1 MLSSLAPNY
10 QSFLNSLGLIQQ
22 RLLTDE
28 TQLASGLK
36 INQISDAPDQ
46 IGPLLQTRS
55 QIAQLTQINQ
65 NLGQVQSET
74 DASES
79 ALQSAVSIMDQV
91 QSLATQGEPTNTS
104 ADTRTTISQQL
115 GSALTNLVNLADTA
129 VGGRFVFS
137 GNSDQTQPYTIDLT
151 QNNPVSAYAGS
162 PATRQVQIPGGGT
175 IAVALSAQQI
185 FDSSSPQTN
194 IFNAGNRVRL
204 ALQNND
210 QAGIDA
216 AIPTLA
222 SAATYLNQQLATYG
236 SYQVNVGNAITA
248 GQTLNTQLQ
257 TQLANIQDAN
267 SAQVITDLQQNQM
280 LEQAALGAEAQFP
293 RTSLFNF
300 LG

>member
-10 QSFLNSLGLIQQ
+10 LAFLNSMGQIQQ
-22 RLLTDE
+22 TLLTAQ
-28 TQLASGLK
+28 TQLSSGLR

-55 QIAQLTQINQ
+55 QISQLTQITQ
-65 NLGQVQSET
+65 NLNQVKGET

-91 QSLATQGEPTNTS
+91 QSLATQGEPSNSS

-115 GSALTNLVNLADTA
+115 GTALTNLVNLANTA

-137 GNSDQTQPYTIDLT
+137 GDSDQTQPYTIDLT
-151 QNNPVSAYAGS
+151 QTNPVSAYAGTPS
-162 PATRQVQIPGGGT
+162 TRQVQIPGGT
-175 IAVALSAQQI
+175 SISVALSGQQI
-185 FDSSSPQTN
+185 FDASTPQSN
-194 IFNAGNRVRL
+194 VFAAVNSIRL
-204 ALQNND
+204 AMQNND

-222 SAATYLNQQLATYG
+222 SAATYLNQQLASYG
-236 SYQVNVGNAITA
+236 AIQDNVNNAITS
-248 GQTLNTQLQ
+248 GQTMNTQLQ
-257 TQLANIQDAN
+257 TQLANIQDADA
-267 SAQVITDLQQNQM
+267 AQAITNMQQAQM
-280 LEQAALGAEAQFP
+280 QQQAALGAEAQMP
-293 RTSLFNF
+293 RTSLFNY